1 MFIGLAGIE
10 LIGPEVHLGNG
21 IVLRPT
27 YAHRFS
33 AANFAF
39 SAPRTLGEHHPG
51 PWLSFPQPGARDVL
65 AELVIP
71 ESYSRTEETQRSAS
85 RTIITLLRLWYHPEV
100 EAAYE
105 SNVATSELA
114 SGNPSAMLRVFEQR
128 RKFVQYEVQVDD
140 CRPQT
145 VDRLAWVVES
155 WEAAMLKRRQSPA
168 FDLLLEAFDASQIMP
183 NKSMML
189 VTMWGALEALFTSE
203 KSELRF
209 RLSCNMAAYLEP
221 PGRARAELQKKVAK
235 LYDARSAAAHGNLK
249 FSDGAVAD
257 SIDLYRRVLFKL
269 IDEGVVP
276 DRAHLERCLFE
287 G

>member
-1 MFIGLAGIE
+1 MFIGLVGIE
-10 LIGPEVHLGNG
+10 LIGPEVNFGRG

-39 SAPRTLGEHHPG
+39 SVPRAPGEHHPG
-51 PWLSFPQPGARDVL
+51 PWLSFPQKGARDVL

-71 ESYSRTEETQRSAS
+71 ESYDDIEENQRAAA
-85 RTIITLLRLWYHPEV
+85 RTIVTLFRLWYHPEV

-105 SNVATSELA
+105 STMATADLA
-114 SGNPSAMLRVFEQR
+114 VGSSSAELRVMEDR
-128 RKFVQYEVQVDD
+128 RRFVRYGVRVDD
-140 CRPQT
+140 GMQQT
-145 VDRLAWVVES
+145 VDRLAWVTSS
-155 WEAAMLKRRQSPA
+155 WETALRMRKQSPM
-168 FDLLLEAFDASQIMP
+168 FDLLLEAFDVSQVMP

-209 RLSCNMAAYLEP
+209 RVSCNIAAYLERP
-221 PGRARAELQKKVAK
+221 SRARAELQKKVAK
-235 LYDARSAAAHGNLK
+235 LYDARSAAAHGHLK
-249 FSDGAVAD
+249 FSDEALAD
-257 SIDLYRRVLFKL
+257 SIDLYRQVLFKL
-269 IDEGVVP
+269 IHEGAVP
-276 DRAHLERCLFE
+276 DRAHFERCLFE

>member
-1 MFIGLAGIE
+1 MYIGLVGIE
-10 LIGPEVHLGNG
+10 IIGPEVQLGQG

-39 SAPRTLGEHHPG
+39 SVPRVPGEHHPG
-51 PWLSFPQPGARDVL
+51 PWLTFPQQGARDVL
-65 AELVIP
+65 TELVIP
-71 ESYSRTEETQRSAS
+71 EAYSHSEETQRAAS

-105 SNVATSELA
+105 STMATAELA
-114 SGNPSAMLRVFEQR
+114 LGSSSAKLRVMEDR
-128 RKFVQYEVQVDD
+128 RRFVRYGVRIDD
-140 CRPQT
+140 CTPQT
-145 VDRLAWVVES
+145 VDRLAWVAAS
-155 WEAAMLKRRQSPA
+155 WETALRMRGQSA
-168 FDLLLEAFDASQIMP
+168 VFDLLLEAFDVSQVMP

-189 VTMWGALEALFTSE
+189 VTMWGALEVLFTSE

-209 RLSCNMAAYLEP
+209 RVSCNVAAYIEP

-249 FSDGAVAD
+249 FSDEALAE
-257 SIDLYRRVLFKL
+257 SIDLYRQVLFKL
-269 IDEGVVP
+269 IHEGVVP